1 MDGYR
6 KSQQGIIDKV
16 KSGDIKTEVVG
27 GIAYVETTLPCATNV
42 GYSFAPVVVATNPA
56 MRNPDGTTY
65 RKVSICQHEAGYA
78 DLGTVKN
85 ELATKETGWGG
96 SPTFI
101 GSPQGQDCT
110 TELSDIKKLVY
121 ANLTPEYKTQV
132 TSRGANANSG
142 KGMGE

>member
-1 MDGYR
+1 M
-6 KSQQGIIDKV
+6 
-16 KSGDIKTEVVG
+16 TEVCCAIRPTRRQSRPGRHRLNPHIPQATVST
-27 GIAYVETTLPCATNV
+27 ARYVLLSAEQWEI
-42 GYSFAPVVVATNPA
+42 YSCRTFRDT
-56 MRNPDGTTY
+56 RN
-65 RKVSICQHEAGYA
+65 EAGYA